1 MSDHR
6 QELLNRFLDDGWI
19 IALIGASAM
28 VARLLSTINNGSFFV
43 QMKKV
48 FASALF
54 TTVVWLLV
62 DNIDINSLYKAILY
76 ELSGLVAPE
85 IIQGVIK
92 IANRYKKDPEK
103 IIKTVKNLTKR

>member
-28 VARLLSTINNGSFFV
+28 VARLLATINNGSFAV
-43 QMKKV
+43 QIRKV

-76 ELSGLVAPE
+76 GLSGLVAPE

>member
-6 QELLNRFLDDGWI
+6 QELLNRLLDDGWI

-28 VARLLSTINNGSFFV
+28 VARLLSTINNGSFIV
-43 QMKKV
+43 QIKEV

-62 DNIDINSLYKAILY
+62 DTIDINSLYKAILY
-76 ELSGLVAPE
+76 GLSGLVAPE